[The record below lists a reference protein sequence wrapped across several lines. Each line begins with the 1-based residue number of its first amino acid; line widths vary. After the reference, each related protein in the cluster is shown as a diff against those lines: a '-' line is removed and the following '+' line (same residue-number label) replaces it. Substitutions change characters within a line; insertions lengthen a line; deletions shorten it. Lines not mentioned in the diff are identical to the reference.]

1 MDQVGQRHAGC
12 GVGQPR
18 TDGCGEQDV
27 LDRGNQQLEQLE
39 GDNDP
44 FGLAVARFRREGL
57 SATPVVFG
65 SHRKPEGV
73 VLPFELFEQLMPA
86 IEDILLAATIRARL
100 ANPAP
105 NVPLD
110 DLINELGF
118 SPSEF
123 E

>member
-1 MDQVGQRHAGC
+1 MTGMANDFTQVLPTSQARAELS
-12 GVGQPR
+12 
-18 TDGCGEQDV
+18 T
-27 LDRGNQQLEQLE
+27 
-39 GDNDP
+39 
-44 FGLAVARFRREGL
+44 AVARFRREGL
-57 SATPVVFG
+57 SAAPVVFG

-73 VLPFELFEQLMPA
+73 IVPFELFEQLVPA

-105 NVPLD
+105 SVPLD

>member
-1 MDQVGQRHAGC
+1 
-12 GVGQPR
+12 
-18 TDGCGEQDV
+18 V
-27 LDRGNQQLEQLE
+27 LPTSQARAELST
-39 GDNDP
+39 
-44 FGLAVARFRREGL
+44 AVARFRREGL

-73 VLPFELFEQLMPA
+73 VLPFELFEQLVPA